1 MLALDQETRRR
12 TYRAHGRIN
21 PYQGHPCHVEIILSA
36 SDAEVERAKDKDV
49 VAASSLSGLNRRQVA
64 RRRIEAARA
73 PTATA

>member
-1 MLALDQETRRR
+1 MLALDQKTRRR